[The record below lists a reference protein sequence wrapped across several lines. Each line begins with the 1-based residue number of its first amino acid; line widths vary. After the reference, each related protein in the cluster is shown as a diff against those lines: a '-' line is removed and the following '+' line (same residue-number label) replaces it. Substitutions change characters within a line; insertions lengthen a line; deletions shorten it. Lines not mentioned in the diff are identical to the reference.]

1 MTAPRPLLFIAGEKA
16 YSRYYSEDAYAQAPE
31 PRELHIVPSAGHVD
45 LYDKVDLI
53 PWGRLTGFFDKHL

>member
-31 PRELHIVPSAGHVD
+31 PRELHIVPSA
-45 LYDKVDLI
+45 
-53 PWGRLTGFFDKHL
+53 